1 MSTPGGCHQCE
12 TGGRLDTIYL
22 DYQAA
27 TPIDPRVA
35 KVVTAA
41 MSADFANPS
50 SEDHRAGWDARKR
63 VEDARGMIADAI
75 GADSDEII
83 FTSGATEADNL
94 GVLGAALGAPADR
107 RRILIG
113 ATEHKRSVEHTSEL
127 QSLMRISYA
136 VICL

>member
-1 MSTPGGCHQCE
+1 
-12 TGGRLDTIYL
+12 
-22 DYQAA
+22 
-27 TPIDPRVA
+27 
-35 KVVTAA
+35 

-113 ATEHKRSVEHTSEL
+113 DTDHK
-127 QSLMRISYA
+127 A
-136 VICL
+136 VIDAAHATVEQNGRVAFRARGCKKV

>member
-1 MSTPGGCHQCE
+1 
-12 TGGRLDTIYL
+12 
-22 DYQAA
+22 
-27 TPIDPRVA
+27 
-35 KVVTAA
+35 

-63 VEDARGMIADAI
+63 VEDARGMIDDAI

-113 ATEHKRSVEHTSEL
+113 ATERSEEHTSEL

-136 VICL
+136 VFRLKKKISTKHKIIPYYGTPII